1 MKKSLIVG
9 TGAILGVALLYTW
22 WSQYGSG
29 VSAAKQVLW
38 GWLGLGLS
46 CAALSL
52 WFQIVRT
59 ARLIEAPS
67 LNSIQAVVLVS
78 HGMNV
83 LLPSLLGDAYEV
95 GAFAKRTKTSA
106 KTILIRLIHRFTTTV
121 SALGLLMA
129 VALFSVQPNSAFTV
143 LVAACCMPFVV
154 DRYLPTLSKILSAPI
169 QQPLGGTET
178 TIHMILA
185 WCQHV
190 VSAAGVFCLGL
201 AIDDAVSPAS
211 AAAMLSM
218 ADAVTYLP
226 VPLGGVGLNH
236 WGVTV
241 LCDFLG
247 RIPAALIA
255 FNHGLVVLVG
265 GVSVAIGLATR
276 PQAMHNT

>member
-1 MKKSLIVG
+1 VKQSLIIG
-9 TGAILGVALLYTW
+9 TGAILGGALLYTW
-22 WSQYGSG
+22 WSQYGSS
-29 VSAAKQVLW
+29 VSTANQVLW
-38 GWLGLGLS
+38 GWLGLGVS

-52 WFQIVRT
+52 WLQIVRT
-59 ARLIEAPS
+59 ARLIKAPS
-67 LNSIQAVVLVS
+67 LKSIQAVVLVS

-95 GAFAKRTKTSA
+95 TAFAKRTKTSA

-121 SALGLLMA
+121 SALGMLLA
-129 VALFSVQPNSAFTV
+129 GALFSVQPNSAFAV
-143 LVAACCMPFVV
+143 LVVACGMPFVV
-154 DRYLPTLSKILSAPI
+154 DQCLPTLAKMLSAPI
-169 QQPLGGTET
+169 QQPFGGTET
-178 TIHMILA
+178 AIHMVVA
-185 WCQHV
+185 WCQHA

-236 WGVTV
+236 WGITA

-255 FNHGLVVLVG
+255 FNHGLVVLIG
-265 GVSVAIGLATR
+265 GVSVGIGLATQ
-276 PQAMHNT
+276 PQAMHNS